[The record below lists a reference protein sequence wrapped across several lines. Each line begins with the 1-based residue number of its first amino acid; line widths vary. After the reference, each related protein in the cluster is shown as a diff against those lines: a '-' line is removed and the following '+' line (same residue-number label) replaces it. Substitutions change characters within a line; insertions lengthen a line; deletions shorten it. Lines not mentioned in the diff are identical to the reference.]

1 MTIPT
6 LDTARLRLR
15 GHYPADL
22 APFLAMWQEPAF
34 YRYLTGYPL
43 PEEDVW
49 TKMLRHAGV
58 WALCGYGYWAVEEK
72 ATGRFIGNVGFGE
85 WQRVIE
91 PSLKGYPEIGWV
103 LAPQAHGR
111 GYAAEAARAV
121 LAWGDAHLAQKRTVC
136 LIGGANAPSLRLA
149 ARCGYQEF
157 GRTEYK
163 THPVLLLERLAP
175 R

>member
-6 LDTARLRLR
+6 LETERLRLR

-34 YRYLTGYPL
+34 YQYLAGYPL

-58 WALCGYGYWAVEEK
+58 WALCGFGFWAVEEK
-72 ATGRFIGNVGFGE
+72 ATGQFVGAVGFGE
-85 WQRVIE
+85 WQRGIE

-103 LAPQAHGR
+103 LAPHAHGR
-111 GYAAEAARAV
+111 GYATEAARAA
-121 LAWGDAHLAQKRTVC
+121 LAWGDAHLPTKRTVC
-136 LIGGANAPSLRLA
+136 IIDEANAPSRALA
-149 ARCGYQEF
+149 AKLGFQAVGHVR
-157 GRTEYK
+157 YK
-163 THPVLLLERLAP
+163 ECPVVVLERWAA
-175 R
+175 